1 MDRVGGYLAY
11 RALLD
16 DARAFDD
23 VLAAMA
29 GEADAALILKLER
42 RANDGGR

>member
-29 GEADAALILKLER
+29 GEADAARILKLEQEAR
-42 RANDGGR
+42 RGLR

>member
-16 DARAFDD
+16 DARAYDE
-23 VLAAMA
+23 VLIALA
-29 GEADAALILKLER
+29 GERDAGVVRRLI
-42 RANDGGR
+42 GRQDA